1 MEPTGIAAERNHQP
15 VCLEHRKRIAAFKA
29 FSLGAEAA
37 LSLRD
42 PSERAGERAHKVD
55 DIRVVYEPVK
65 LTQEFRT
72 FNFMSPWKDMLQLLG
87 DEIAEPKE
95 GEA

>member
-1 MEPTGIAAERNHQP
+1 VNKFGSSTSWSS
-15 VCLEHRKRIAAFKA
+15 F
-29 FSLGAEAA
+29 
-37 LSLRD
+37 
-42 PSERAGERAHKVD
+42 
-55 DIRVVYEPVK
+55 
-65 LTQEFRT
+65 TQEFRT

>member
-1 MEPTGIAAERNHQP
+1 MSP
-15 VCLEHRKRIAAFKA
+15 L
-29 FSLGAEAA
+29 AEAA

-42 PSERAGERAHKVD
+42 PSERASERAHKVNN
-55 DIRVVYEPVK
+55 IRVVYELVK